1 MRRQHLLV
9 GFALFG
15 AIGAAHAQSS
25 VSIYGA
31 VDLAVTRAQGNVS
44 GSTQLKSGESYT
56 SRIGFT
62 GKEDLGGGL
71 YAGFDLESELQADTG
86 LGGATNT
93 NNQAGG
99 AVAAN
104 GMVFNRYSV
113 VKLGGPFGELR
124 LGRDYTSHYRNRVE
138 VDPFANQ
145 GITSSQAQAG
155 SIAGMTGVRA
165 SNMINYVTPPTLG
178 GFFGVVNYYLGEN
191 ASTTANSKDGTG
203 QSVRVGYRQGPWLAA
218 VSIGKTAYAT
228 TATIGDITS
237 ANAALAYNFGFMRL
251 MGGYYR
257 DKVERS
263 VPLTGKGYIVGV
275 TAPVFGVHEVR
286 AAYSRYGTD
295 AAGDPV
301 STKVSLGYVHNLS
314 KRTAMYGNVARLAN
328 SGGATAAIPG
338 SISSANGSSHG
349 YEVGLRHLF

>member
-1 MRRQHLLV
+1 MV
-9 GFALFG
+9 GFALLG

-25 VSIYGA
+25 VSVYGA
-31 VDLAVTRAQGNVS
+31 VDLALTRAQGNLS
-44 GSTQLKSGESYT
+44 STTQLKSGENYT

-86 LGGATNT
+86 LGGSGNT
-93 NNQAGG
+93 NNQASG
-99 AVAAN
+99 ATTAN
-104 GMVFNRYSV
+104 ALAFNRFSV

-138 VDPFANQ
+138 VDPFQNQ

-155 SIAGMTGVRA
+155 SIAGVTGVRA

-191 ASTTANSKDGTG
+191 ASNTANSKDGKG
-203 QSVRVGYRQGPWLAA
+203 QSVRLGYRQGPWLAA

-228 TATIGDITS
+228 TATNGDTTS
-237 ANAALAYNFGFMRL
+237 ANAALSYNFGFMRL

-257 DKVERS
+257 DKVARTI
-263 VPLTGKGYIVGV
+263 PLTGKGYIVGV
-275 TAPVFGVHEVR
+275 TAPVFGLHEVR

-301 STKVSLGYVHNLS
+301 SSKIALGYVHNLS
-314 KRTAMYGNVARLAN
+314 KRTALYANVARVTN

-338 SISSANGSSHG
+338 ATSSANGSSHG

>member
-1 MRRQHLLV
+1 MV

-15 AIGAAHAQSS
+15 AIGMAHAQSS

-31 VDLAVTRAQGNVS
+31 VDLAVTAAKGNLS
-44 GSTQLKSGESYT
+44 SSTQLKSGENYT
-56 SRIGFT
+56 SRIGLT

-93 NNQAGG
+93 NNQATG

-104 GMVFNRYSV
+104 GLVFNRFSV

-138 VDPFANQ
+138 VDPFLNQ

-155 SIAGMTGVRA
+155 SIAGVTGVRA

-191 ASTTANSKDGTG
+191 ASNTANSKDGTG

-218 VSIGKTAYAT
+218 VSIGKTRYAT

-237 ANAALAYNFGFMRL
+237 ANAALSYNFGLLRL

-257 DKVERS
+257 DKVERT
-263 VPLTGKGYIVGV
+263 VPLTGKGYIVGI
-275 TAPVFGVHEVR
+275 TAPVFGIHEVR

-295 AAGDPV
+295 AAGNPA
-301 STKVSLGYVHNLS
+301 SAKVALGYVHNLS
-314 KRTAMYGNVARLAN
+314 KRTALYGNVARLTN
-328 SGGATAAIPG
+328 SGNASAAIPG
-338 SISSANGSSHG
+338 ATSSANASSRG